1 MTMDQ
6 NKEAPLSQYPEVVG
20 NNDTDSKNKV
30 YEIERLINTLAAI
43 IEKYAGQ
50 LDTAQQQRKAG

>member
-1 MTMDQ
+1 MSKTNNNNNFELPEIVGSNTD
-6 NKEAPLSQYPEVVG
+6 NKQ
-20 NNDTDSKNKV
+20 KV
-30 YEIERLINTLAAI
+30 YEVERLINTLAAI

>member
-1 MTMDQ
+1 MIKT
-6 NKEAPLSQYPEVVG
+6 N
-20 NNDTDSKNKV
+20 SKNLELPEIVGSNTDNNQKV
-30 YEIERLINTLAAI
+30 YEVEQLINTLAAI